1 MANQAITDE
10 QKRLYRFLEVVSKL
24 KPIEFIGM
32 AHLLGVPLAKEDGQ
46 ENRDFDD
53 LLSDMIDKFIVLS
66 AKKQKE
72 LIQIAKNAARFRG
85 GMTFGNTTKYYSK
98 KK

>member
-10 QKRLYRFLEVVSKL
+10 QKRLYRFLEGVSKL
-24 KPIEFIGM
+24 KPIEFIGT
-32 AHLLGVPLAKEDGQ
+32 AHLLGVPLVKEDGQ

-66 AKKQKE
+66 TKKQKE
-72 LIQIAKNAARFRG
+72 LIQIIKNAARFRG
-85 GMTFGNTTKYYSK
+85 GMSFGNTT
-98 KK
+98 